1 MCSCVYFSLVV
12 NLSCTTLLK
21 QINVCPVCSDSRDGS
36 TKLTTRRSAHDR
48 LTWHSGV
55 EQTAEDVFTTIR
67 ITDGPH
73 STADSSLYALSA
85 TRECK
90 PEGVFFKPRFT
101 GLTASKP
108 GYPGGRYSTVS
119 GHLSEADS
127 RVMSSPSGGWAE
139 PRPLS
144 HFLHILG
151 HRTLLVARKIRFSCP
166 KYKKKLVF
174 LYENTHPCSSW
185 YM

>member
-90 PEGVFFKPRFT
+90 PEGYFSNP
-101 GLTASKP
+101 GLRGWRPPNPGTVQLVVICQRQTRESWAPPAGSWGEAPAAIAFSAYFRPQNASGSKKN
-108 GYPGGRYSTVS
+108 T
-119 GHLSEADS
+119 
-127 RVMSSPSGGWAE
+127 
-139 PRPLS
+139 
-144 HFLHILG
+144 IL
-151 HRTLLVARKIRFSCP
+151 LP
-166 KYKKKLVF
+166 KV
-174 LYENTHPCSSW
+174 
-185 YM
+185 